1 MTRGTFDVEHALAN
15 LREGKILTE
24 KNLRIACEKAK
35 EIFLQEP
42 NITAVRAPCILVGD
56 IHGQFYDFLELLRIG
71 GEPPSS
77 NYVFMGD
84 YVDRGHHSV
93 ETIQYL
99 ILLKIKY
106 PSHVTLIRGNHE
118 SRQVSFSY
126 GLYEEVNRKYG
137 NTNPWHNLT
146 EVFDHMPIAALVDGK
161 VFCVHGGLSPKIKR
175 IDQINTIERKIEIP
189 HEGPFCDLMWSDP
202 DDVEDWKLNH
212 RGAGYLFG
220 AQVVREFN
228 HINGL
233 ELVARAHQLVNE
245 GYKYWF
251 PDENLVTVWSAPNY
265 CYRCGNDASVLMLDP
280 YLNRN
285 FTLFRAIPDSNKVA
299 GIQSFLPYFT

>member
-1 MTRGTFDVEHALAN
+1 MTRGTFDVDHALAN

-42 NITAVRAPCILVGD
+42 NLTQVRAPCILVGD

-137 NTNPWHNLT
+137 NTNPWHSLT

-220 AQVVREFN
+220 AQVVKEFN
-228 HINGL
+228 HINGI

-265 CYRCGNDASVLMLDP
+265 CYRCGNDASVLQLDP